1 MLKKILWILFIITG
15 ASTMIALGFWQ
26 WGRLQERKD
35 FNAKVVARTNAPPL
49 ALNGEAIDAASLEYR
64 RATVVGNY
72 DFTQEVVLRN
82 RTYNGVAGVH
92 LLTPLKIEK
101 SSKAILIDRGWISY
115 PDSFPFEKRSK
126 YNKPNGSV
134 TVSGLIR
141 LSQTRPDA
149 PLAPA
154 DPTDLPRLDTW
165 FYTDMAMMQKQIPY
179 PIMSFYIERFPATD
193 PNELP
198 APNPELEL
206 SEGSHWSYVIQW
218 FSFAIIFT
226 VGCIALARQDE
237 KRRRHAK

>member
-26 WGRLQERKD
+26 WGRLQERQA
-35 FNAKVVARTNAPPL
+35 FNAKVAAQTNAPPL
-49 ALNGEAIDAASLEYR
+49 VINGEAIDAASLEYR
-64 RATVVGNY
+64 RATVSGVY
-72 DFTQEVVLRN
+72 DFSQEMVLRN

-92 LLTPLKIEK
+92 LLTPLKIEN
-101 SSKAILIDRGWISY
+101 SPKAVLIDRGWISY

-126 YNKPNGSV
+126 YNKPNGGV

-165 FYTDMAMMQKQIPY
+165 FYPDMAMMQKQIPY
-179 PIMSFYIERFPATD
+179 PILSFYIERFPATD

-226 VGCIALARQDE
+226 VGSMALMRKQM
-237 KRRRHAK
+237 KRDT

>member
-1 MLKKILWILFIITG
+1 
-15 ASTMIALGFWQ
+15 MIALGFWQ
-26 WGRLQERKD
+26 WGRLQERKA
-35 FNAKVVARTNAPPL
+35 FNAKVVTRTNDSII
-49 ALNGEAIDAASLEYR
+49 ALTGNALDVTNSEYR
-64 RATVVGNY
+64 RATVTGIY
-72 DFTQEVVLRN
+72 DFSQEVVLRN

-101 SSKAILIDRGWISY
+101 SSNAILIDRGWISY
-115 PDSFPFEKRSK
+115 PNSFPFEKRSK
-126 YNKPNGSV
+126 YNKLNGSV

-141 LSQTRPDA
+141 LSQPRPDA

-154 DPTDLPRLDTW
+154 DPLLSADLPRLDTW
-165 FYTDMAMMQKQIPY
+165 FYPDMAMMQKQIPY
-179 PIMSFYIERFPATD
+179 PILSFYIERFPATD

-237 KRRRHAK
+237 KRRRNAK